1 MGILYLPMLG
11 VGVGQGDVMQ
21 WEGVDEYVWTIL
33 NDDEDAHG
41 LELFVDDRRLH
52 FGAACCGDGLHV
64 ACVRAVENSSSGL
77 GCRTGGIDDGVAKC
91 RGSRDDRV
99 AERLRGLAAV
109 DRPGL

>member
-1 MGILYLPMLG
+1 MICSRRAPPGARTCKSCKVSNSTMGILYLPMLG

-77 GCRTGGIDDGVAKC
+77 GCRTGG
-91 RGSRDDRV
+91 DR
-99 AERLRGLAAV
+99 
-109 DRPGL
+109 